1 MDSKQSLEQRVVN
14 LEQRV
19 SLLENLFK
27 SSTPTASSTK
37 QISAKEYLLEKGPKS
52 AVEKTL
58 FLGAYLEKHKGKE
71 SFTVDDLRGEFRA
84 AREPSPANINDM
96 INKNIKKGFF
106 MEGDTKDEK
115 KTWLLT
121 ATGEKVIE
129 GESKRN

>member
-1 MDSKQSLEQRVVN
+1 MDSNQSLEQRVVN

-19 SLLENLFK
+19 SSLENLFK
-27 SSTPTASSTK
+27 GSVPSVSATK

-58 FLGAYLEKHKGKE
+58 FLGAYLEKYKGRE

-106 MEGDTKDEK
+106 MEGGTKDEK

-121 ATGEKVIE
+121 ATGEKFLD
-129 GESKRN
+129 SKNE